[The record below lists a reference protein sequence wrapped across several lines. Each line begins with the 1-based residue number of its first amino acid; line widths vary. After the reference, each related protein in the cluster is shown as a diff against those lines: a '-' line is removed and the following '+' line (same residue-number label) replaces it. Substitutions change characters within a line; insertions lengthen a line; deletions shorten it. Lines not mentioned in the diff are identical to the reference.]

1 MLDKII
7 SFSIR
12 NKLLVAIMTVAL
24 VAWGV
29 WSALRLPIDAV
40 PDITDNQVQIITS
53 SPTLATQEVEQLI
66 TAPIEQAIARC
77 PDCST
82 REAFRASGCPWSR
95 RSSTR
100 TWTCTSRAR
109 S

>member
-29 WSALRLPIDAV
+29 WSALQLPIDAV
-40 PDITDNQVQIITS
+40 PDLS
-53 SPTLATQEVEQLI
+53 LI
-66 TAPIEQAIARC
+66 HI
-77 PDCST
+77 
-82 REAFRASGCPWSR
+82 
-95 RSSTR
+95 
-100 TWTCTSRAR
+100 
-109 S
+109 